1 MSDADHSDDLR
12 DRVDALEDTVR
23 DLRDTVIGLRAEV
36 RRLQQ
41 DGGGPAREA
50 SGTTES
56 AAQVEAEAPDTAF
69 NTAPDTASNRAS
81 GTASHTAEEA
91 SWASRWSD
99 RILDV
104 SGEDWLGRIG
114 IGLLLFGLVFLFK
127 YSIDQG
133 WLGPPVR
140 VGFGVVLG
148 GGLLAAG
155 LRTYADRRALS
166 QVLLGGSCAT
176 FYTTVFAA
184 QQLYGLLPYGYAFA
198 AMVSITVVAFAI
210 SVWQDGAVLSVV
222 GTAGGLATPFLL
234 VSETGSVPGL
244 VAYLCVVLAGA
255 TGVYLYRG
263 WRSLLYT
270 TVAGGWLGLFAAIV
284 AAGEGG
290 GGLWDAPRADRLA
303 MQIGLVTAWLLLGGV
318 PVARALLRRRAPE
331 DWPIP
336 FRPERDWLRR
346 WVVER
351 PTYAVVNTSPL
362 LALGG
367 SRILWELP
375 DGGWGG
381 MTLAAAL
388 LYAGLAA
395 VLYRTDVL
403 RYASAHGIAAV
414 VLAALG
420 VVALVDGAYALVVL
434 AVEGLAVH
442 AVARRFGDRTLR
454 FSAHVLFGIVAA
466 GTGMLLSEA
475 RPTERMPL
483 LSPQAASLLV
493 GIGAL
498 GAASTTLA
506 GRAVRT
512 AYRGIGHVL
521 VLAWLWS
528 ELVPL
533 GNGQAYVSAAWGA
546 YAVALL
552 GAGLRT
558 GRRLLK
564 LVGLATVVLVVG
576 KLFLVDLDALPAL
589 WRVLLFIGF
598 GGALL
603 LASYALPGLLRTE
616 ETPAE

>member
-1 MSDADHSDDLR
+1 MSDSEYSDDLR
-12 DRVDALEDTVR
+12 ERVDALEGTVG
-23 DLRDTVIGLRAEV
+23 DLRDTVDGLRAEV

-41 DGGGPAREA
+41 EGGVRTREA

-56 AAQVEAEAPDTAF
+56 AAPVEPQAS
-69 NTAPDTASNRAS
+69 DTASETE
-81 GTASHTAEEA
+81 GEA
-91 SWASRWSD
+91 SWVSTWSD
-99 RILDV
+99 RVLDV

-140 VGFGVVLG
+140 VGFGAVLG
-148 GGLLAAG
+148 AGLLAAG

-166 QVLLGGSCAT
+166 QVLLGGSFAT

-198 AMVSITVVAFAI
+198 AMVAVTVVAFAL
-210 SVWQDGAVLSVV
+210 SVWQDGAVLSVI

-234 VSETGSVPGL
+234 VSDAGSVPGL

-270 TVAGGWLGLFAAIV
+270 AVAGGWLGLFAAIF

-290 GGLWDAPRADRLA
+290 GGLWDAPRPDRFA
-303 MQIGLVTAWLLLGGV
+303 MQAGLVGAWLLLGGV
-318 PVARALLRRRAPE
+318 PVARAILRRRAPE

-336 FRPERDWLRR
+336 FQPERDWLRR

-367 SRILWELP
+367 SRILWDLP

-381 MTLAAAL
+381 VTLAAAL
-388 LYAGLAA
+388 LYAGLALA
-395 VLYRTDVL
+395 SYRRNVL
-403 RYASAHGIAAV
+403 RYASAHGIAAA

-442 AVARRFGDRTLR
+442 AVARRFEDRTLR
-454 FSAHVLFGIVAA
+454 FSAHVLCGIVVA
-466 GTGMLLSEA
+466 GSAVLLSEA
-475 RPTERMPL
+475 RPSGRTPL
-483 LSPQAASLLV
+483 GSPQALSLLV
-493 GIGAL
+493 GIGAVV
-498 GAASTTLA
+498 ASAKTLS
-506 GRAVRT
+506 GRALRT
-512 AYRGIGHVL
+512 IYQSGGHVL
-521 VLAWLWS
+521 ALAWLWS

-533 GNGQAYVSAAWGA
+533 GNGQAYVSVAWGA
-546 YAVALL
+546 YAVTLL
-552 GAGLRT
+552 GAGLRL
-558 GRRLLK
+558 GRRRMK
-564 LVGLATVVLVVG
+564 LAGLATVFLVVG

-616 ETPAE
+616 ERSAE